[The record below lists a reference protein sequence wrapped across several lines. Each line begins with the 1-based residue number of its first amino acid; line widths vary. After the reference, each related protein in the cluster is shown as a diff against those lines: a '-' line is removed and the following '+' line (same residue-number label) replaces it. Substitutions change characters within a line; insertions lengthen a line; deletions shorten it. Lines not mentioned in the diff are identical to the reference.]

1 MERIKIGITQ
11 GDINGIGYEL
21 ILNTFEAE
29 EMTSIC
35 TPVIYGSPKVATY
48 HRKTLGCETNF
59 QVVESAEVAKD
70 GHLNMINC
78 FGEDEQKIEIGQA
91 TEEAGKAALISLDK
105 ALTDLKDGK
114 IDALVT
120 SPLNNACI
128 KLDNGTTFQG
138 QTSYIEETIGEGKK
152 ALKIFIANNLRI
164 ALATDKIPVSEIPGH
179 INKETL
185 AERLVTL
192 HNTLKRDFFIDN
204 PRIAVL
210 ALNPHAD
217 GQEEQEIII
226 PVIDELFKR
235 GVRCVGPYPA
245 DEFFGTGNHKHFDAV
260 LAMYYDQGVSAFK
273 SLALNEGVNYT
284 AGLSVLRTAP
294 AIGVCYDIAGKNMVE
309 DEQPFREAIYAA
321 VDAVRNRSR
330 FDQERTN
337 PLQKQ
342 YVAKRDDSDKLKLD
356 QVTEEDN

>member
-1 MERIKIGITQ
+1 M
-11 GDINGIGYEL
+11 
-21 ILNTFEAE
+21 
-29 EMTSIC
+29 
-35 TPVIYGSPKVATY
+35 
-48 HRKTLGCETNF
+48 
-59 QVVESAEVAKD
+59 
-70 GHLNMINC
+70 
-78 FGEDEQKIEIGQA
+78 
-91 TEEAGKAALISLDK
+91 
-105 ALTDLKDGK
+105 
-114 IDALVT
+114 
-120 SPLNNACI
+120 
-128 KLDNGTTFQG
+128 
-138 QTSYIEETIGEGKK
+138 
-152 ALKIFIANNLRI
+152 
-164 ALATDKIPVSEIPGH
+164 
-179 INKETL
+179 
-185 AERLVTL
+185 

-210 ALNPHAD
+210 ALNPHAN